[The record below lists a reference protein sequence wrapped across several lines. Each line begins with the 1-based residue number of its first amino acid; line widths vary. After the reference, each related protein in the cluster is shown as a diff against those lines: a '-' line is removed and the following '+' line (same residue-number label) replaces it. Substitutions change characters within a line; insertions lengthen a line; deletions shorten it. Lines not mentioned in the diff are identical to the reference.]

1 MSKRSFSEN
10 AVSNAYNANTD
21 YAKLTN
27 NSLNF
32 DHKLID
38 FYMQNIN
45 QLP

>member
-1 MSKRSFSEN
+1 MSKRSFSED
-10 AVSNAYNANTD
+10 AVSNAYIANTD

-27 NSLNF
+27 NSLNY

-38 FYMQNIN
+38 FYMQNTN